1 MNVFL
6 DTEFTDLL
14 EPQLIS
20 LGLVADSGLSC
31 YVELLGWQRGQ
42 CSDFVREVVIPLLD
56 APRRVSVHGASAEI
70 LRFFKDLGPFDLMCD
85 SATDLQLL
93 GELLYDGAHPTP
105 PNLNGC
111 FVVTL
116 PVQAEMMRERAYE
129 QGLRRHHA
137 LDDALALRE
146 GWRYV

>member
-1 MNVFL
+1 M
-6 DTEFTDLL
+6 E
-14 EPQLIS
+14 
-20 LGLVADSGLSC
+20 
-31 YVELLGWQRGQ
+31 
-42 CSDFVREVVIPLLD
+42 
-56 APRRVSVHGASAEI
+56 
-70 LRFFKDLGPFDLMCD
+70 MCIRD
-85 SATDLQLL
+85 R
-93 GELLYDGAHPTP
+93 LYDGAHPTP